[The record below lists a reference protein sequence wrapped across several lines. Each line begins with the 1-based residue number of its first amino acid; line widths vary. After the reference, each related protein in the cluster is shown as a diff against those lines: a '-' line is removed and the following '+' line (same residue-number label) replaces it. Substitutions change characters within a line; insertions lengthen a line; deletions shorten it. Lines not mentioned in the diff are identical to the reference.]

1 MGKILRISL
10 ETLVYVVCNLFLIG
24 VAGSLLYCGVVL
36 LLGDAVFRY
45 YVIGIGTLIL
55 IALSLAYINKYNKK
69 YKKKG
74 KKEESDSK
82 D

>member
-1 MGKILRISL
+1 MEKTLRFSF
-10 ETLVYVVCNLFLIG
+10 ETLVYIICNLFLLG

-69 YKKKG
+69 YKKG
-74 KKEESDSK
+74 KKEKSDSK

>member
-1 MGKILRISL
+1 MEKTLRFSF
-10 ETLVYVVCNLFLIG
+10 ETLVYIICNLFLLG

-36 LLGDAVFRY
+36 LLGDVVFRY

-69 YKKKG
+69 YKKG

>member
-1 MGKILRISL
+1 MGKILRSSL

-69 YKKKG
+69 YRKG
-74 KKEESDSK
+74 KKEESDPK